1 MARADI
7 SRVALRQVVS
17 EEKHCVTTLITAAK
31 ETNRKSKDYQL
42 RFCVIGTPTTKQT
55 IGRIKCIYTN
65 LQVFPFRGRQKL
77 FYRYA
82 ENSYKAR
89 QHAPLHP
96 PLTCEGIPTKKS
108 KAFFKYPQFLIC
120 NCRLSTCQQCH
131 KHTGIHARPRPL
143 EKSVII
149 LSFFF
154 FFIHSKNLSGTIKC
168 LKF

>member
-65 LQVFPFRGRQKL
+65 LQVFPFRGRHKL

-82 ENSYKAR
+82 KNSYKAR

-96 PLTCEGIPTKKS
+96 PPTCEGIPTKKS

-131 KHTGIHARPRPL
+131 TREYTHDHDHSK
-143 EKSVII
+143 KVS
-149 LSFFF
+149 SFFLF
-154 FFIHSKNLSGTIKC
+154 FAFILKC